1 MEKPTDMTDE
11 TFIDFDMEFFDLI
24 NKYCRHD
31 AYVDVS
37 LCSYTC
43 KKIAE
48 LRNNAIEIIDEWN
61 ATEIQKLTNEEEIEV
76 NF

>member
-11 TFIDFDMEFFDLI
+11 TFIDFDIEFFELI
-24 NKYCRHD
+24 NKYCRQD
-31 AYVDVS
+31 VDVS

-43 KKIAE
+43 EQIAE

-61 ATEIQKLTNEEEIEV
+61 AKEIQ
-76 NF
+76 

>member
-24 NKYCRHD
+24 NKYCRQD
-31 AYVDVS
+31 VDVS

-43 KKIAE
+43 ERIAE
-48 LRNNAIEIIDEWN
+48 LRSDAVELIDEWN
-61 ATEIQKLTNEEEIEV
+61 ATEIE
-76 NF
+76 